1 MFPRLIPSPF
11 YTRDGVSV
19 LGLRLDP
26 QQDSRRGV
34 MATVV
39 VRFYRRIAV
48 GRMATAAEVTLSVG
62 SVGDRLLTGEG
73 PGMIAISSGLQACL
87 QDFIPMCLS

>member
-62 SVGDRLLTGEG
+62 SVPGDRLLTGG
-73 PGMIAISSGLQACL
+73 NDRDQLQACL
-87 QDFIPMCLS
+87 QDFILMCLS